1 MMWSGARAT
10 CDLMIFWSVIWCTMV
25 WGELVIWCDG
35 NLCRKFREF
44 NEENFKQELFKVGIV
59 ALFLNISFSSLSF
72 SLLSTTTLIIAY
84 RCQSHSHYKI
94 INDVVGPWMLWHL
107 CWSLNITCQRLAAIL
122 IMISNSRSCKKIST
136 LVHIL
141 NLMSFFQNLCGTE
154 PHPVSRQSVSFF
166 GLVAITVNVNVIDNF
181 VTSN

>member
-1 MMWSGARAT
+1 MRGQLVILWSF
-10 CDLMIFWSVIWCTMV
+10 DLWSVIWCTMV

-84 RCQSHSHYKI
+84 PCQSHSHYKI
-94 INDVVGPWMLWHL
+94 INDVVGPWMLWYL
-107 CWSLNITCQRLAAIL
+107 CWNLNVEYYVSKASCYI
-122 IMISNSRSCKKIST
+122 IMISNRWSCRKISI

-141 NLMSFFQNLCGTE
+141 NLISFFSE
-154 PHPVSRQSVSFF
+154 PVRHRTPSSK
-166 GLVAITVNVNVIDNF
+166 
-181 VTSN
+181 

>member
-1 MMWSGARAT
+1 
-10 CDLMIFWSVIWCTMV
+10 MV
-25 WGELVIWCDG
+25 RGELVIWCDG

-94 INDVVGPWMLWHL
+94 INDVVGP
-107 CWSLNITCQRLAAIL
+107 
-122 IMISNSRSCKKIST
+122 
-136 LVHIL
+136 
-141 NLMSFFQNLCGTE
+141 
-154 PHPVSRQSVSFF
+154 
-166 GLVAITVNVNVIDNF
+166 
-181 VTSN
+181 